1 MLTPMS
7 GSPSDGGSVVPVPST
22 PSTAVRVFICDDA
35 PEFCQLLRTAI
46 EAEPGLS
53 VVGEAG
59 SGRKCVAAIRR
70 LRPDVVLL
78 DLSMDNNDRDG
89 LWALPRIR
97 ASLPQSR
104 VIVLSAFSERLM
116 GARARAAGAHDY
128 IQKGASLTRIV
139 GAVREAAGERSTG
152 APFR

>member
-1 MLTPMS
+1 MS
-7 GSPSDGGSVVPVPST
+7 GSPSDGGALAPAPSSS
-22 PSTAVRVFICDDA
+22 STAVRVFICDDA
-35 PEFCQLLRTAI
+35 PEFCQLMRIAI

-59 SGRKCVAAIRR
+59 SGRKCVAAIGR

-97 ASLPQSR
+97 ATVPDSR
-104 VIVLSAFSERLM
+104 VIILSAFSEQLM

-128 IQKGASLTRIV
+128 IEKGASLIRII
-139 GAVREAAGERSTG
+139 GAVREAAGQRPAG
-152 APFR
+152 GRFR

>member
-70 LRPDVVLL
+70 LRPAVVLL
-78 DLSMDNNDRDG
+78 ALSLDNNDRDG

-104 VIVLSAFSERLM
+104 GIVLSAVSDRLM
-116 GARARAAGAHDY
+116 GARARAARAHDS
-128 IQKGASLTRIV
+128 IQKSASPPRIAGAR
-139 GAVREAAGERSTG
+139 RAAPR
-152 APFR
+152 A